1 MPSNPT
7 LNTRK
12 LGTIVYSSGTQQSL
26 ELDKNGVLLRL
37 FLRLQFTITNG
48 ATAPANP
55 LFMALA
61 RILRRVEIMA
71 GGRDIV
77 QSVPGYFLALRAAY
91 ENLSIPAL
99 GMGATVVTTA
109 NAVTQY
115 DISIPVQF
123 TLPLGKRADDT
134 ALDTT
139 GLTQLSCIIT
149 WGTSDCADIFATP
162 NGAILSNMTCSV
174 EGQYIANPLRNS
186 QGAAVSGTT
195 GKPFMVRAFDYQEI
209 SVAASNTAQ
218 VEILDSRSGLV
229 LTSFLVAALAD
240 YQGNDAIINSFAL
253 DAASFNFF
261 NRDAQEIRAANV
273 QDLHLI
279 NGTTPGVL
287 YLDPRFKGSLT
298 NAINTANLN
307 GDLKA
312 TLDLTKQGVNDCRLC
327 IQREAI
333 RPLLL

>member
-37 FLRLQFTITNG
+37 LLRLQFTITCG
-48 ATAPANP
+48 ATAAANP

-61 RILRRVEIMA
+61 RIIRRVEIMA

-77 QSVPGYFLALRAAY
+77 QSIPGYFLALRAEY
-91 ENLSIPAL
+91 ENMSIKTLVNAENAIL
-99 GMGATVVTTA
+99 TA
-109 NAVTQY
+109 NSVTSY
-115 DISIPVQF
+115 DLTLPINF
-123 TLPLGKRADDT
+123 TLPLGQRKDDT

-139 GLTQLSCIIT
+139 GLTQLSCIVT
-149 WGTSDCADIFATP
+149 WGTSDCSDIFLTP
-162 NGAILSNMTCSV
+162 NGATLSNMTCSV

-186 QGAAVSGTT
+186 QGAAVSGTS
-195 GKPFMVRAFDYQEI
+195 GKPYMVRAFDYQEI
-209 SVAASNTAQ
+209 PISASNTAQ

-229 LTSFLVAALAD
+229 LTSFLMAALAD
-240 YQGNDAIINSFAL
+240 YQGNDNIVNSVAL
-253 DAASFNFF
+253 DAASFNYM
-261 NRDAQEIRAANV
+261 NRDAQEIRASNLM
-273 QDLHLI
+273 DLHLV
-279 NGTTPGVL
+279 NGTEAGVL

-298 NAINTANLN
+298 NAINTGDMQ

-312 TLDLTKQGVNDCRLC
+312 TFNVTKQGASDCRLC